1 MKTYT
6 IEGATW
12 APRFM
17 QKFWFT
23 AATVRAK
30 SKAEALREFKETTA
44 RGTDSN
50 SENVTWVNVHAPE
63 YVSYRVKLQ
72 H

>member
-12 APRFM
+12 APKFM

-23 AATVRAK
+23 AANVVAK
-30 SKAEALREFKETTA
+30 NKTEALRQFKETIA
-44 RGTDSN
+44 KGTDSSSN
-50 SENVTWVNVHAPE
+50 VVWENTHAPN
-63 YVSYRVKLQ
+63 YVSYRIKLN